1 MKITVNPTL
10 DPNAIARGTIFQFD
24 YEDMMDATILLR
36 NPIVPVTASSIAA
49 ELRKLGGVLMALQPE
64 DIDLAHR

>member
-10 DPNAIARGTIFQFD
+10 DPQGVSRGTTFQFD
-24 YEDMMDATILLR
+24 YEDVKDGATILLR
-36 NPIVPVTASSIAA
+36 NLIVPVTGSSVAA

-64 DIDLAHR
+64 DIDLV